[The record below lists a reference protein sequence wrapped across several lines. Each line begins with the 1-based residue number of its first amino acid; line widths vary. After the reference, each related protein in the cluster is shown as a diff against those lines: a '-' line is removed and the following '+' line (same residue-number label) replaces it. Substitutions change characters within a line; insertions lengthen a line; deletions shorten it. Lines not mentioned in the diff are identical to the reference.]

1 MADERWQFI
10 ADRVRAVDST
20 LTGSNRICLVANELL
35 DAKCVALAKVIDHT
49 YSPVAATDDLGTLL
63 DDEQF
68 VLANGPTFEAQ
79 RSPAPI
85 ILEDLRAHRTVARW
99 PIFSE
104 FAQKHGI
111 SGVYVF
117 PLRIGDAYLGVLTAY
132 RDRSGELSGTQ
143 YADGLI
149 LASLATAE
157 LVRTEAGVGSEPGL
171 GIFDPGLYHQSA
183 LHVAAGMVAEALNIS
198 IVAALVRIR
207 ARAFANDQPV
217 SRTAQQI
224 VAREL
229 VLEK

>member
-35 DAKCVALAKVIDHT
+35 DATCVALAKVIDHV

-111 SGVYVF
+111 SGAYVF

-132 RDRSGELSGTQ
+132 RDHSGELSGTQ

-217 SRTAQQI
+217 SKTAQQI

>member
-10 ADRVRAVDST
+10 ADRVRAIDPT
-20 LTGSNRICLVANELL
+20 LTGSNRICLVANDLL
-35 DAKCVALAKVIDHT
+35 DATCVALAKVIDHA
-49 YSPVAATDDLGTLL
+49 YCPVAATDDLGLLL
-63 DDEQF
+63 DDHQF
-68 VLANGPTFEAQ
+68 ALSDGPTFEAQ

-85 ILEDLRAHRTVARW
+85 ILEDLHAHRTMARW
-99 PIFSE
+99 PIFAE
-104 FAQKHGI
+104 LAQKHGI
-111 SGVYVF
+111 RGAYVF

-132 RDRSGELSGTQ
+132 RDRPGELSGTQ

-171 GIFDPGLYHQSA
+171 GIFDPGFYHQSP
-183 LHVAAGMVAEALNIS
+183 LHIAAGMVAEALNIS
-198 IVAALVRIR
+198 IVAALVLIR

-217 SRTAQQI
+217 SKTAQQI

>member
-10 ADRVRAVDST
+10 TDKVRAAGAT
-20 LTGSNRICLVANELL
+20 LSGVERICLVANRLL
-35 DAKCVALAKVIDHT
+35 DAKCVSLAKVIDHT
-49 YSPVAATDDLGTLL
+49 YNSVAATDDLGTLL
-63 DDEQF
+63 DDQQF
-68 VLANGPTFEAQ
+68 TLSDGPTFAAQ

-85 ILEDLRAHRTVARW
+85 ILEDLHAHRTMARW
-99 PIFSE
+99 PIFAE
-104 FAQKHGI
+104 LAQKHGI
-111 SGVYVF
+111 RGAYVF

-132 RDRSGELSGTQ
+132 RDRPSELSGAQ

-171 GIFDPGLYHQSA
+171 GIFDPGTYHQSA
-183 LHVAAGMVAEALNIS
+183 LQVAAGMVAEALNIS
-198 IVAALVRIR
+198 IVAALVLIR
-207 ARAFANDQPV
+207 ARAFANDQSV
-217 SRTAQQI
+217 TKTAQQI